1 MSHRKVSYS
10 YLLELLED
18 YKQKLVDPRWEWMKP
33 ITQELIHQTEY
44 KIHNIREQ
52 ELCTHFQ
59 GERILASI
67 SQTMNCH
74 C

>member
-1 MSHRKVSYS
+1 MSHREVSYS
-10 YLLELLED
+10 YLLELSED
-18 YKQKLVDPRWEWMKP
+18 YKQKLVDPRWEWMTS
-33 ITQELIHQTEY
+33 IIQELIYETEY

>member
-1 MSHRKVSYS
+1 MSHRKVSYP
-10 YLLELLED
+10 YLLELSED
-18 YKQKLVDPRWEWMKP
+18 YKRKLVDPRWEWMTS
-33 ITQELIHQTEY
+33 IIQELIYETEY